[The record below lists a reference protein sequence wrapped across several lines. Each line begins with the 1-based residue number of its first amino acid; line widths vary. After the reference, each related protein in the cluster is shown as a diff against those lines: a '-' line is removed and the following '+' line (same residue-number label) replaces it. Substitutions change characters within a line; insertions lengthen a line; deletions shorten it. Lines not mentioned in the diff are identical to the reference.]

1 MNFQSV
7 SEGLTNVV
15 GLTEELESIYIKNL
29 HDTKTSNIL
38 VVTSTLYE
46 ANKFFNIISKYTD
59 DVYLFP
65 MDEFITSEASISS
78 PELEITRLET
88 LNTIVNKKC
97 KKIII
102 TNLMG
107 LLRYLPQKS
116 KYKENM
122 IRITVDSEVNKE
134 ELYRKLCNSGYKTET
149 LVTKTGEI
157 SSRGYILDVFPI
169 NEENAV
175 RIEFWGD
182 TIESIRYFDIN
193 SQLSIK

>member
-7 SEGLTNVV
+7 SEGLTNVI

-29 HDTKTSNIL
+29 LDTKTSNIL

-102 TNLMG
+102 TNQN
-107 LLRYLPQKS
+107 LRRYEFKHRSLS
-116 KYKENM
+116 KAGA
-122 IRITVDSEVNKE
+122 RHTQC
-134 ELYRKLCNSGYKTET
+134 R
-149 LVTKTGEI
+149 
-157 SSRGYILDVFPI
+157 P
-169 NEENAV
+169 
-175 RIEFWGD
+175 
-182 TIESIRYFDIN
+182 
-193 SQLSIK
+193 